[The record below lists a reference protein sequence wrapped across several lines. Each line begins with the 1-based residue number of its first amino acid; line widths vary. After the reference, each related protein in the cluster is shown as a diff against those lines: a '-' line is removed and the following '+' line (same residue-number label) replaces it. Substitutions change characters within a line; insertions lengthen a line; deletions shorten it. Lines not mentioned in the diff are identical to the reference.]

1 VTLNVTVDDQLR
13 LVGQLYSIARD
24 VIDEAVAES
33 DYDPVLPI
41 VDKESILLI
50 RFGRN
55 RLTKLQ
61 QGFGACNIV
70 PPTYV
75 PLHAKN
81 CTLNCKIMFY
91 RSFFGL
97 ILSTF

>member
-50 RFGRN
+50 RSAEF
-55 RLTKLQ
+55 
-61 QGFGACNIV
+61 V
-70 PPTYV
+70 
-75 PLHAKN
+75 
-81 CTLNCKIMFY
+81 
-91 RSFFGL
+91 
-97 ILSTF
+97 